1 MIDDPNPIETW
12 LVELEGHPTVL
23 ANWQQLFRDRKV
35 ASVEPSPGRDAEHA
49 YFVHSQRLDDL
60 PDTAA
65 HATAKRLVAQMNGA
79 AKLCGGQPLQ
89 MARLWFVRAGGKPQP
104 VKDVSASM
112 ASPIAIMTAIGAP
125 TTAAPASPDRRALT
139 AMTAA
144 RDCDQVASALQHFSQ
159 PTNWYDLWTA
169 YEIIEEE
176 LWRNTPKI
184 QRPKGK
190 EKLKPRRVLLISR
203 KWVSTDDLQKFAA
216 SCNYHRHGAKK
227 PPTPEQNAN
236 TYEAR
241 QILARILQNWIDEKV
256 L

>member
-1 MIDDPNPIETW
+1 MSSQRAMKLYEKALAFRVAGDIVEQELAKSTQLARCPIGDPIYF
-12 LVELEGHPTVL
+12 LYHQAVELALKACLLTINL
-23 ANWQQLFRDRKV
+23 R
-35 ASVEPSPGRDAEHA
+35 PG
-49 YFVHSQRLDDL
+49 
-60 PDTAA
+60 
-65 HATAKRLVAQMNGA
+65 TAKRLVAQMNGA